1 MEKLKSKII
10 GDKEVMA
17 IEYRITQKKPY
28 IMGNLILWMGG
39 VYIGTFEE
47 EQMLL
52 NIAYGLERLATN
64 ISSNERLNHLGKD
77 EIYHLLN
84 KNNQGHLVN
93 LGEGF
98 DDFLVYS
105 YVTDNELNFIWNL
118 LDEPFFTYPSY
129 PSGLGFAKIPKEFL
143 IDVVEEFK
151 TNLLTEETT
160 KYSEDKKGR

>member
-1 MEKLKSKII
+1 MEDLKSKII
-10 GDKEVMA
+10 GKKEVMA
-17 IEYRITQKKPY
+17 IEYRLTQKKPY
-28 IMGNLILWMGG
+28 IMGNLILWMDG
-39 VYIGTFEE
+39 VYIGAFEE

-52 NIAYGLERLATN
+52 NIAYGLERLATD
-64 ISSNERLNHLGKD
+64 ISSNDRLNHLGKD

-129 PSGLGFAKIPKEFL
+129 PSGLGFAKVPKEFL

-151 TNLLTEETT
+151 TNLL
-160 KYSEDKKGR
+160 DI